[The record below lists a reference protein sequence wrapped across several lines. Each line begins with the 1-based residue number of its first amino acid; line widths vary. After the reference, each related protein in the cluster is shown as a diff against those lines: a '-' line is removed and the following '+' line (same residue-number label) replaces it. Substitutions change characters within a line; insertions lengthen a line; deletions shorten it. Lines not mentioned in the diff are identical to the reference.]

1 MSKFFHQ
8 GRPGGAGPLD
18 VNLGPRIISETTGV
32 RKLKFKTQLDVVK
45 YSLRVQKFFRQV
57 ASRGC
62 RAPNVNVGPLI
73 YRKLLE
79 LEM

>member
-45 YSLRVQKFFRQV
+45 YSLRVQIFFPSGGVQGV
-57 ASRGC
+57 Q
-62 RAPNVNVGPLI
+62 GP
-73 YRKLLE
+73 
-79 LEM
+79 